1 MSLSQY
7 LNVPSGDYAS
17 QMLQLIWGN
26 AWSAITSAGLNFGA
40 VNLPASA
47 LGDMFTILNA
57 AILSFTTFYIMK
69 VLYEGVAGTA
79 HHGEW
84 LGKQYSTFWAP
95 IRTAGM
101 LALIAPVSG
110 GFCLAQVIVLA
121 AVNLSI
127 GVADTVANAGMQA
140 VMTQGLMTM
149 PDKVGSSR
157 QLADQVFKGMVCMAA
172 ANHAAAEAG
181 EQPWVQPVQSV
192 SGLTTEVDFSGTP
205 NSNLPKNVC
214 GGLSIT
220 IPPANAQWQGSGYG
234 ATMTQ
239 GVQAGLQAM
248 YSDLQPAVA
257 SVVANSFPNGSGQGG
272 TPGATAGGGTA
283 LTPGAVTQA
292 AGDYDAAMYKAAAG
306 WLATQNSTTSTWAQ
320 NIQDHGW
327 ADLGGLMPYIT
338 ALNKRVD
345 ELMNY
350 APFTIAADMAPL
362 TVVAPEIGTAM
373 TEAQAY
379 IDNENTQPVADP
391 NPNGANSLAIA
402 PPPSAGGGGLSG
414 LKAKLLSVIED
425 PFAGVARAVSSTF
438 YDYKNP
444 MGAIQ
449 TAGIAITDAA
459 GAATIGAITG
469 LAGAG
474 AVGGATSNAVEQA
487 GTGAVTAVAPFV
499 GMLIMLLLIPLVIA
513 GLVMAYVIP
522 FTPYLIYTLAVLS
535 WSVAVCIAVVGAP
548 LWAAAHAIPHG
559 EGFASDIAQAGY
571 KMLLSLVIKPTLL
584 VFGFFLSIMAFS
596 AAEFLIQHT
605 AGPAMQILFD
615 SAWAKGSALSW
626 LSGILGTITIVA
638 IMAGLALYAAKWSF
652 GLIHLIPDHAL
663 RWAGLDDLGLGEEHG
678 HTDVAG
684 VAANVHQTG
693 RDAFKKAGDVMGSRR
708 PPAPT
713 PDASLPTPTDSG
725 QHAPA
730 IKTPKN

>member
-40 VNLPASA
+40 VNLPQSA

-127 GVADTVANAGMQA
+127 GVADSVANAGMQI

-172 ANHAAAEAG
+172 ANHAAAQAG
-181 EQPWVQPVQSV
+181 EQPWVQPVQTV
-192 SGLTTEVDFSGTP
+192 NGVTTEVDFSGTP

-214 GGLSIT
+214 GGLAIT
-220 IPPANAQWQGSGYG
+220 IAPSTATGSGYA
-234 ATMTQ
+234 ATMSQ

-257 SVVANSFPNGSGQGG
+257 AVVANSFPSGAGQGG
-272 TPGATAGGGTA
+272 TPGATAGGSTA
-283 LTPGAVTQA
+283 LTPGAITQA
-292 AGDYDAAMYKAAAG
+292 AGDYDSVMYKAAAG
-306 WLATQNSTTSTWAQ
+306 WLASQNSNTSTWAQ
-320 NIQDHGW
+320 NVQSHGW
-327 ADLGGLMPYIT
+327 ADLGSLMPYIT
-338 ALNKRVD
+338 ELNKRVD
-345 ELMNY
+345 QMVNY
-350 APFTIAADMAPL
+350 TPYTTAMDVSPAE
-362 TVVAPEIGTAM
+362 VVAPEIKTAM
-373 TEAQAY
+373 TEADVY
-379 IDNENTQPVADP
+379 IQNENTQPVASP
-391 NPNGANSLAIA
+391 NPIAAGFAIA
-402 PPPSAGGGGLSG
+402 PPPAAGSG
-414 LKAKLLSVIED
+414 IQAKLLGVLRD
-425 PFAGVARAVSSTF
+425 PFEGIARAVSSSF
-438 YDYKNP
+438 FDYKNP
-444 MGAIQ
+444 LGAIQ

-459 GAATIGAITG
+459 AAATIDSITD
-469 LAGAG
+469 LTAAG
-474 AVGGATSNAVEQA
+474 AVGGATSNAAEQA
-487 GTGAVTAVAPFV
+487 GTGAIAAAAPFT
-499 GMLIMLLLIPLVIA
+499 GMVLMVVLIPLVIS

-522 FTPYLIYTLAVLS
+522 FLPYIIYTLAVLS
-535 WSVAVCIAVVGAP
+535 WSVAVIIAVVGAP

-559 EGFASDIAQAGY
+559 EGFASDTAQAGY
-571 KMLLSLVIKPTLL
+571 KMLLSLVVKPTLL
-584 VFGFFLSIMAFS
+584 VFGFFLSILAFS

-605 AGPAMQILFD
+605 AGPAMQMLFD
-615 SAWAKGSALSW
+615 SAWQQGGVFSW
-626 LSGILGTITIVA
+626 FSGLLGLITVVLL
-638 IMAGLALYAAKWSF
+638 MAGLALYAAKWCF
-652 GLIHLIPDHAL
+652 GLIHLIPDHAM
-663 RWAGLDDLGLGEEHG
+663 RWAGLDDLGLNEEHG

-684 VAANVHQTG
+684 VAVVAHQAG
-693 RDAFKKAGDVMGSRR
+693 RDAVKKASEKVMGGRR
-708 PPAPT
+708 PSAPAPSESA
-713 PDASLPTPTDSG
+713 DSLGSNAG
-725 QHAPA
+725 QHVPA
-730 IKTPKN
+730 IKPPKN

>member
-40 VNLPASA
+40 VNLPQSA

-110 GFCLAQVIVLA
+110 GFCLAQVFVLA

-127 GVADTVANAGMQA
+127 GVADSVANAGMQI

-149 PDKVGSSR
+149 PDKVGNSR
-157 QLADQVFKGMVCMAA
+157 HLANQVFKSMVCAAA
-172 ANHAAAEAG
+172 ANHAAAQAG
-181 EQPWVQPVQSV
+181 EQPWVQPVQTV
-192 SGLTTEVDFSGTP
+192 NGVTTEVDFSGTK

-214 GGLSIT
+214 GGLAIT
-220 IPPANAQWQGSGYG
+220 IAQSSGSGYT
-234 ATMTQ
+234 AAMTQ
-239 GVQAGLQAM
+239 AVQAGLQAM
-248 YSDLQPAVA
+248 YADLQPAVA
-257 SVVANSFPNGSGQGG
+257 AVVANSFPSGAGQGG
-272 TPGATAGGGTA
+272 TPGSTTGGSTA

-292 AGDYDAAMYKAAAG
+292 AGDYDTAMYKSAAG

-338 ALNKRVD
+338 ELNKRVD
-345 ELMNY
+345 QMMNY
-350 APFTIAADMAPL
+350 TPYTIAVDISPVE
-362 TVVAPEIGTAM
+362 VVAPEVGTAM
-373 TEAQAY
+373 TEANAY
-379 IDNENTQPVADP
+379 IQNENTQAVASP
-391 NPNGANSLAIA
+391 NPNAAGFAIA
-402 PPPSAGGGGLSG
+402 PPPSAGGSG
-414 LKAKLLSVIED
+414 IEAKLLSVLRD
-425 PFAGVARAVSSTF
+425 PFEGIARAVSSSF
-438 YDYKNP
+438 FDYKNP
-444 MGAIQ
+444 IGAIQ

-459 GAATIGAITG
+459 GTATIGSVIG
-469 LAGAG
+469 LATTGA
-474 AVGGATSNAVEQA
+474 AGGATSNAAEQA
-487 GTGAVTAVAPFV
+487 GMGAITATAPFI
-499 GMLIMLLLIPLVIA
+499 GMILMLVLIPLVIA

-522 FTPYLIYTLAVLS
+522 FLPYIIYTLAVLS
-535 WSVAVCIAVVGAP
+535 WSVAVIIAVVGAP

-559 EGFASDIAQAGY
+559 EGFASDTAQAGY

-584 VFGFFLSIMAFS
+584 VFGFFLSILAFS
-596 AAEFLIQHT
+596 ASEFLIQHT

-615 SAWAKGSALSW
+615 SAWAQGGVFSWFSGVLGMVTVVAL
-626 LSGILGTITIVA
+626 
-638 IMAGLALYAAKWSF
+638 MAGLALYAAKWSF
-652 GLIHLIPDHAL
+652 SLIHLIPDHAM
-663 RWAGLDDLGLGEEHG
+663 RWAGLDDLGLNEEHG
-678 HTDVAG
+678 HTDMGGVVA
-684 VAANVHQTG
+684 VAHRTG
-693 RDAFKKAGDVMGSRR
+693 GDAVKKVGERAGRR
-708 PPAPT
+708 SPSAQNLT
-713 PDASLPTPTDSG
+713 SSAPDASTSIDPG

-730 IKTPKN
+730 IKPPKN